1 MSEKQL
7 FTKMSEFDDY
17 VLTQQQVDLAEKRLQ
32 ECKGNLGD
40 DLVIKKLYTW
50 VSYCLAHIT
59 FYTHKQNSFVCLC
72 WQSILKMIHKTHYLL
87 YN

>member
-50 VSYCLAHIT
+50 VS
-59 FYTHKQNSFVCLC
+59 N
-72 WQSILKMIHKTHYLL
+72 
-87 YN
+87 